1 MAVYTVE
8 VEIKIEADSPEE
20 ASAEVLYSVLNGSR
34 CVDYGITCEP
44 YEA

>member
-1 MAVYTVE
+1 MAIYTVE

-20 ASAEVLYSVLNGSR
+20 ASANVLYSVINESR
-34 CVDYGITCEP
+34 CVDFGITCEP